1 MEPVND
7 QGRVL
12 KELVEAAMVAVRTN
26 GQVPATTPS
35 PLAAVTAVLEA
46 SGVTGLVTEATASI
60 ITDTVSKFCVPFII
74 YIFFYI

>member
-1 MEPVND
+1 MEAVND

-12 KELVEAAMVAVRTN
+12 KELVEAAMVAVGTT

-46 SGVTGLVTEATASI
+46 SGIKGMVTEAAAGV
-60 ITDTVSKFCVPFII
+60 ITDTVSKIVL
-74 YIFFYI
+74 FFVYLK